1 MAPDNMITYP
11 QILLDINNCLESI
24 ECTIA
29 FDVNDWSEDKRLA
42 WIYGIVF
49 GWEDEEKEIQN
60 KFSWSDDDI
69 KRLNKLHKEW
79 KALKRLKE
87 IENGNNN

>member
-1 MAPDNMITYP
+1 MTPDNMITYP
-11 QILLDINNCLESI
+11 QILLNPNNCLGSI

-29 FDVNDWSEDKRLA
+29 FDVRDWSEDKRLA

-49 GWEDEEKEIQN
+49 GWEDDEKEIQN

-79 KALKRLKE
+79 KALKHLLE
-87 IENGNNN
+87 VSE